1 MDTVLFEYGFLWIII
16 LLTFFSFLIG
26 IHKMLQVIVS
36 TSFIV
41 LVLLGWSGFLSFL
54 VYYIAQTPTVTLF
67 YFTNTDLVSFIQSA
81 DTTTSLWIF
90 VWLII
95 YAIHYSNNTLHISS
109 SLFSSK
115 LTQVFLAP
123 LAILSMILCLSVAV
137 IGIDIFSLSF
147 LQKIAT
153 SFTVDSVIYKYIFF
167 LPLGII
173 FQWLFTL
180 ILLFQK
186 EDHASSYDEL

>member
-36 TSFIV
+36 TSFII
-41 LVLLGWSGFLSFL
+41 LVLLWRSGFLSF
-54 VYYIAQTPTVTLF
+54 VWYYVSQQSEITF
-67 YFTNTDLVSFIQSA
+67 FSFINTDIVNFIQSA
-81 DTTTSLWIF
+81 DTTTSLLIF

-95 YAIHYSNNTLHISS
+95 YAIHYANNTLHISW

-153 SFTVDSVIYKYIFF
+153 SFSVDSVIYKYIFF

-186 EDHASSYDEL
+186 EKNISSYDEL

>member
-1 MDTVLFEYGFLWIII
+1 MDTVLFEYAFVWIII

-36 TSFIV
+36 TSFII
-41 LVLLGWSGFLSFL
+41 LVLLWRSGFLSSL
-54 VYYIAQTPTVTLF
+54 GYYIAQHSDITF
-67 YFTNTDLVSFIQSA
+67 FSFTNIDLVNFIQSS
-81 DTTTSLWIF
+81 DTTTGLLIF

-95 YAIHYSNNTLHISS
+95 YAIHYANNTLHISS

-115 LTQVFLAP
+115 ITQIFLAP

-137 IGIDIFSLSF
+137 IGIDIFSLPF

-153 SFTVDSVIYKYIFF
+153 SFTVDSAIYNYIFF
-167 LPLGII
+167 LPLGILA
-173 FQWLFTL
+173 QGLFTL

-186 EDHASSYDEL
+186 QEHVSSYDEL

>member
-16 LLTFFSFLIG
+16 LLTFFSFLIW

-36 TSFIV
+36 TSFII
-41 LVLLGWSGFLSFL
+41 LVLLWRSGFLSF
-54 VYYIAQTPTVTLF
+54 VWYYVAQQSDITF
-67 YFTNTDLVSFIQSA
+67 FSFNNTDIVSFIQSA
-81 DTTTSLWIF
+81 DTTTSLLIF

-95 YAIHYSNNTLHISS
+95 YAIHYANNTLHISS
-109 SLFSSK
+109 LLFSSK
-115 LTQVFLAP
+115 ITQIFLAP

-137 IGIDIFSLSF
+137 VGIDIFSLQF
-147 LQKIAT
+147 LQKMAT
-153 SFTVDSVIYKYIFF
+153 SFPTDSIVYRYIFF

-186 EDHASSYDEL
+186 EKNIWSYDEL

>member
-36 TSFIV
+36 TSFII
-41 LVLLGWSGFLSFL
+41 LVLLWRSGFLSFL
-54 VYYIAQTPTVTLF
+54 GYYISQQSDITFFSFA
-67 YFTNTDLVSFIQSA
+67 NTDIVNFIQSA
-81 DTTTSLWIF
+81 DTTTSLLVF
-90 VWLII
+90 VWLSI
-95 YAIHYSNNTLHISS
+95 YAIHYANNSLHISS

-115 LTQVFLAP
+115 FTQVFLAP
-123 LAILSMILCLSVAV
+123 LAILSMILCLSIAV

-147 LQKIAT
+147 LQKIAI
-153 SFTVDSVIYKYIFF
+153 SFTTDSFVYKYIFF

-173 FQWLFTL
+173 CQWLFTL
-180 ILLFQK
+180 LLLFQK
-186 EDHASSYDEL
+186 DTSSSSYDEL

>member
-36 TSFIV
+36 TSFII
-41 LVLLGWSGFLSFL
+41 LVLLGRSGFLSF
-54 VYYIAQTPTVTLF
+54 VGYYIWQQPDITF
-67 YFTNTDLVSFIQSA
+67 FSFSNIDIVSFIQSA
-81 DTTTSLWIF
+81 DTTTSLLIF

-95 YAIHYSNNTLHISS
+95 YAIHYANNTLHISS

-115 LTQVFLAP
+115 LTQIFLAP

-137 IGIDIFSLSF
+137 IGIDIFSLGF
-147 LQKIAT
+147 LQKIGS

-173 FQWLFTL
+173 CQWLFTL

-186 EDHASSYDEL
+186 ENSISSYDEL